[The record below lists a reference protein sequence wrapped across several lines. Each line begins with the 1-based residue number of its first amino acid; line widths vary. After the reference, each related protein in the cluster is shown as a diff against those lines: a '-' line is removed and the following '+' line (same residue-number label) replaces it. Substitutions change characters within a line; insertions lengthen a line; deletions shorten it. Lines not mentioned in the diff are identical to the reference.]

1 MKIEVNISE
10 FYLGEEGELQE
21 ELVRHIKSGVVS
33 DITKSIQAKVDAQIT
48 MEVKDTVEK
57 MLYAQISKAI
67 TQTLSTGTTKSRQ
80 NSNSMITFDE
90 YVRECFTYSGGWQS
104 FDDTIKK
111 LAQSFTTELK
121 NRYDLMFA
129 SQIVVKMGD
138 AGLLKSDEL
147 KKLLEDRK

>member
-10 FYLGEEGELQE
+10 FYLGEDSEIE
-21 ELVRHIKSGVVS
+21 ESLKNHIKRQVVAE
-33 DITKSIQAKVDAQIT
+33 ITKSIQTKVDTQIT

-57 MLYAQISKAI
+57 MLYTQISKAI
-67 TQTLSTGTTKSRQ
+67 AETLSTSEIPSRQ
-80 NSNSMITFDE
+80 KTGTKVTMDE
-90 YVRECFTYSGGWQS
+90 YVRECLTHNGGWQS

-111 LAQSFTTELK
+111 LAQGFTTELK

-147 KKLLEDRK
+147 KKLLEAK